1 MKRINFFYLVLS
13 QKVDG
18 KPNENTSFFW
28 NPMYDHHWHYGGAM
42 SMIIYQ
48 ETFESVVR
56 LVKTMMEL
64 DQEWFSKQKNF
75 DK

>member
-1 MKRINFFYLVLS
+1 
-13 QKVDG
+13 
-18 KPNENTSFFW
+18 
-28 NPMYDHHWHYGGAM
+28 
-42 SMIIYQ
+42 MIIYQ

-64 DQEWFSKQKNF
+64 DQEWFSKQKNL

>member
-1 MKRINFFYLVLS
+1 
-13 QKVDG
+13 
-18 KPNENTSFFW
+18 
-28 NPMYDHHWHYGGAM
+28 M

-64 DQEWFSKQKNF
+64 DQEWFSKQK
-75 DK
+75 KIGQVKKKIEIE

>member
-18 KPNENTSFFW
+18 KPNENTSFFGIRYTITIDITAEQ
-28 NPMYDHHWHYGGAM
+28 NVNDHLSGN
-42 SMIIYQ
+42 
-48 ETFESVVR
+48 FESVVR

-64 DQEWFSKQKNF
+64 DQE
-75 DK
+75 